1 MSLWS
6 RDVAVDL
13 GTASVLVYVQGRGI
27 VLREPSVV
35 AVAARGG
42 NLLAVGEEARLM
54 VGRTPGEI
62 LAMQPLRDGVIANFE
77 MTEAMLAYF
86 IRRALQRRSFI
97 GFAPRAIVCVPIEV
111 TDVEKRAVEEA
122 TRKAGVREAYIA
134 EELMAAAVGAG
145 LPVGEPYGS
154 MIVDIGGGTS
164 EAAVISFGGIVAAR
178 SIRLGGMKM
187 DESIVSYM
195 KREYNILIGD
205 RTAEELKVNL
215 GSAVEPKLNNSM
227 MVKGRNLTN
236 GLPVTMEVTAKDI
249 REALRDSLS
258 SIIDMLRATLEVTPP
273 ELASDI
279 MERGIV
285 LTGGGAQMQ
294 GIDMFVYRET
304 GIPTLVAEN
313 PMDCVALGAGKMLDH
328 LDELLRYRR

>member
-1 MSLWS
+1 M
-6 RDVAVDL
+6 AVDL
-13 GTASVLVYVQGRGI
+13 GTTSVQVYVQGRGI

-35 AVAARGG
+35 AVSAHGG
-42 NLLAVGEEARLM
+42 NLLAVGEEARSM

-62 LAMQPLRDGVIANFE
+62 LALQPLRDGVIANFE

-86 IRRALQRRSFI
+86 IRRALQRKNFM

-122 TRKAGVREAYIA
+122 TRKAGVREAYIT
-134 EELMAAAVGAG
+134 EELMAGAIGAG

-164 EAAVISFGGIVAAR
+164 EAAVISFGGIVAAK

-187 DESIVSYM
+187 DDAIVAYM
-195 KREYNILIGD
+195 KREYNMLIGD

-215 GSAVEPKLNNSM
+215 GSAVEPKLNNAM
-227 MVKGRNLTN
+227 MVKGRNLTT
-236 GLPVTMEVTAKDI
+236 GLPMTMEITAKDV
-249 REALRDSLS
+249 REALRDSL
-258 SIIDMLRATLEVTPP
+258 IAVIEMLRSTLEITPP

-285 LTGGGAQMQ
+285 LTGAGALMQ
-294 GIDMFVYRET
+294 GIDMFIYRET

-313 PMDCVALGAGKMLDH
+313 PGDCVAMGAGKMLDH